1 MFVCLSAV
9 ADFVLNMFPQRS
21 KELVIRSNCNN
32 ILIVGWKLYS
42 NNFGGLKNQSFSN
55 NSGKPHPVE
64 TKFDVDA
71 QVKGQRRSGNFGCDH
86 TSGGKTWGLD
96 DSGRAIFLS
105 GIPGPTLSTT
115 GLHHIWSWHVN
126 SCPWYTRSYS
136 LNYRSSPYLVMT
148 CQFMSLQRF
157 LKGIFQIFPFR
168 GHLPPKNLKIDVSYS
183 DQRTAQWTPCREIL
197 SNLGLFSTTYNFRAT
212 RHQMFQK
219 FCILAYFSD
228 TECLKRTFWWP
239 AYSSR
244 VTLQNASSYFTL

>member
-1 MFVCLSAV
+1 MSSLATDISCLCEIFFFFMFVCLSAV

-42 NNFGGLKNQSFSN
+42 NNFGRLKNQSFSN

-168 GHLPPKNLKIDVSYS
+168 GHLPPKNITKLMCLIQTSVRLSGRPAERYFPTS
-183 DQRTAQWTPCREIL
+183 VCFLQRTISEL
-197 SNLGLFSTTYNFRAT
+197 LGIKCSKNF
-212 RHQMFQK
+212 
-219 FCILAYFSD
+219 
-228 TECLKRTFWWP
+228 
-239 AYSSR
+239 
-244 VTLQNASSYFTL
+244 AS